1 MTYLAPS
8 KANIRN
14 IRDIHAALLDYASSS
29 TRIELDLRNCEDV
42 DLSFLQLIE
51 SVRKSASAGGKPVTL
66 TRPVND
72 AVKTA
77 LKRAGFLDVLTS
89 EDAKFWLH
97 EGMQ

>member
-1 MTYLAPS
+1 MTYSMPA

-14 IRDIHAALLDYASSS
+14 IRDIHAELLDYSSSS
-29 TRIELDLRNCEDV
+29 TQIEIDLGNCEDI

-51 SVRKSASAGGKPVTL
+51 SVRKSAAAGGKPVTL
-66 TRPVND
+66 SRPANA

-77 LKRAGFLDVLTS
+77 LKRAGFLDVLST

>member
-29 TRIELDLRNCEDV
+29 TRIELDLAACEDI

-51 SVRKSASAGGKPVTL
+51 SVRKSAASSGKPVTL
-66 TRPVND
+66 SRPAND

-77 LKRAGFLDVLTS
+77 LKRAGFLDVLS
-89 EDAKFWLH
+89 PEDAQFWLH

>member
-1 MTYLAPS
+1 MPP

-14 IRDIHAALLDYASSS
+14 IRDIHAELLDYASASNQ
-29 TRIELDLRNCEDV
+29 IEIDLGNCDDI

-51 SVRKSASAGGKPVTL
+51 SVRKSAAAGGKSVTL
-66 TRPVND
+66 SRPANV

-77 LKRAGFLDVLTS
+77 LKRAGFLDVLST